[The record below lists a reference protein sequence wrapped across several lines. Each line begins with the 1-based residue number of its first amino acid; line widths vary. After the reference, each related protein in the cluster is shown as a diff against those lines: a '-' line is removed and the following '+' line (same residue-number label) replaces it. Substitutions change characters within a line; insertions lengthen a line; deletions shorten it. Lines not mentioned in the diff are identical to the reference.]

1 MNFQNCFRNVW
12 KENQSLRI
20 QMIELWFIHYARRI
34 SGKNAILPVI
44 WYEIVNLKLMGF
56 QMQVDLR
63 KLTDSRKQ
71 KSKKLI
77 GESEDVKCS
86 CHENYLIFAIII
98 NHQVYQKS
106 V

>member
-1 MNFQNCFRNVW
+1 
-12 KENQSLRI
+12 
-20 QMIELWFIHYARRI
+20 
-34 SGKNAILPVI
+34 
-44 WYEIVNLKLMGF
+44 MGF

-71 KSKKLI
+71 KSKRLI